1 MMRKAKARKIFMRS
15 VMVALC
21 VVAVPGMAADA
32 SSSKSAA
39 SSSKGKGMEVTI
51 EKFAFQPKALSVP
64 VGTKVVW
71 TNKDEEPH
79 TVTSPGEQFKS
90 SKALDGGDT
99 YSVTFSKPGTY
110 TYFCTVH
117 PFMTG
122 TIVVK

>member
-1 MMRKAKARKIFMRS
+1 MRKTVRKFLMLLLMLTLS
-15 VMVALC
+15 GAAL
-21 VVAVPGMAADA
+21 PGMAAGT
-32 SSSKSAA
+32 SSSQ
-39 SSSKGKGMEVTI
+39 GKHTEVTI
-51 EKFAFQPKALSVP
+51 EKFAFQPKELSVP

-122 TIVVK
+122 TITVK

>member
-1 MMRKAKARKIFMRS
+1 MMRKATMRKILMLS
-15 VMVALC
+15 VMLALC
-21 VVAVPGMAADA
+21 GVDVPGMAADA
-32 SSSKSAA
+32 SASKSAA
-39 SSSKGKGMEVTI
+39 ASSKGKSIEVTI
-51 EKFAFQPKALSVP
+51 EKFAFQPKALSVS

-79 TVTSPGEQFKS
+79 TVTSAGEQFKS
-90 SKALDGGDT
+90 SMALDGGDT
-99 YSVTFSKPGTY
+99 YSVTFAKPGTY

>member
-1 MMRKAKARKIFMRS
+1 MMRRATVVKICMLS
-15 VMVALC
+15 MMLALC
-21 VVAVPGMAADA
+21 SVAVPGMAADA
-32 SSSKSAA
+32 AAKKSTA
-39 SSSKGKGMEVTI
+39 SSSKGMEVTI
-51 EKFAFQPKALSVP
+51 EKFAFQPKELSVP

-71 TNKDEEPH
+71 TNNDEEPH

-99 YSVTFSKPGTY
+99 YSVTFSKPGIY

>member
-1 MMRKAKARKIFMRS
+1 MMRKANVRKIFMLS
-15 VMVALC
+15 AMAALC
-21 VVAVPGMAADA
+21 GVAVPGMAADA
-32 SSSKSAA
+32 SSSSAA
-39 SSSKGKGMEVTI
+39 ASSKGKSIEVTI
-51 EKFAFQPKALSVP
+51 EKFAFQPKALNVP

-79 TVTSPGEQFKS
+79 TVTSAGELFKS
-90 SKALDGGDT
+90 SMALDGGDT
-99 YSVTFSKPGTY
+99 YSVTFAKPGTY

>member
-1 MMRKAKARKIFMRS
+1 MMRRATVVKICMLS
-15 VMVALC
+15 MMLALC
-21 VVAVPGMAADA
+21 SVAVPGMAADA
-32 SSSKSAA
+32 AAKKSTA
-39 SSSKGKGMEVTI
+39 SSSKGMEVTI
-51 EKFAFQPKALSVP
+51 EKFAFQPKELSVP

-71 TNKDEEPH
+71 TNNDEEPH

-122 TIVVK
+122 TITVK